1 MTAPLALVQNPSQG
15 LHAAS
20 GHPERPDR
28 VTAILERLGD
38 DPAFRDVPW
47 LQPDPAA
54 RELAL
59 LVHEPDE
66 VRGVELMSLRGG
78 GWFDADTYCGAG
90 SYGVALDAVAC
101 AARAARAVMGGEAR
115 SVFAVVRPPGH
126 HATAERPMGFCL
138 FNNAAVAVRVAQLAG
153 APRVAVIDVDVHHG
167 NGTQDIFDDDPS
179 VLYCSLHQYPFYPG
193 TGAAGERGH
202 GDGTG
207 RTVNVPLPAG
217 TDGATWLR
225 RFDESVAPEVD
236 AFAPDLVV
244 VSAGYD
250 AHAADP
256 LAELQLDTDTYGA
269 MAERVASLASRH
281 SLGRSVWLLE
291 GGYDL
296 RAVSDSVAAQL
307 TVLAG
312 VPA

>member
-1 MTAPLALVQNPSQG
+1 MTVPLALVQNPSQS

-28 VTAILERLGD
+28 VTAILERLSA

-47 LQPDPAA
+47 LEPDPAA
-54 RELAL
+54 RELPL
-59 LVHEPDE
+59 LVHEPDA
-66 VRGVELMSLRGG
+66 VRAVEQMSLRGG
-78 GWFDADTYCGAG
+78 GWFDADTYCTAD
-90 SYGVALDAVAC
+90 SYRVALDAVAC
-101 AARAARAVMGGEAR
+101 AARAARAVIGGEAR
-115 SVFAVVRPPGH
+115 SVFAAVRPPGH
-126 HATAERPMGFCL
+126 HATAVRPMGFCL

-167 NGTQDIFDDDPS
+167 NGTQDIFDNDPS

-193 TGAAGERGH
+193 TGAAGERGW

-217 TDGATWLR
+217 TDGATWLQ

-236 AFAPDLVV
+236 AFDPDLVV

-256 LAELQLDTDTYGA
+256 LAELRLDVDTYSA

-281 SLGRSVWLLE
+281 SGGRSVWLLE

-296 RAVSDSVAAQL
+296 QAVSDSVAAQL
-307 TVLAG
+307 AVLAG